1 MGSSVRKT
9 SDKIKRLLKDSINLN
24 PNVDS
29 KEVIP
34 EVAIQTLRS
43 KKTNGYFGDKDFV
56 ALAGGGFACF
66 RKVKEIGFDNFLQE
80 YNINNEK
87 LTVIEVQKI
96 IESILDKVE
105 DENGEIDSLM
115 ILSAFQSTMTKMLLN
130 KLDDPE
136 EFLNSL
142 CETFIAMVIREDA
155 SEELTAAFKDTSVN
169 AINNNIEE
177 FSHKYVLKNFDSLI
191 KQCNNG
197 EIQIEELIQK
207 LQDKLAA
214 SKE

>member
-9 SDKIKRLLKDSINLN
+9 SDKIKKLLKESIDLN
-24 PNVDS
+24 PNLDS

-43 KKTNGYFGDKDFV
+43 KKTKGYFGDKDFV

-66 RKVKEIGFDNFLQE
+66 RKVKEVGFDNFLQE

-87 LTVIEVQKI
+87 LSVIEVQRI
-96 IESILDKVE
+96 IESILDNIE
-105 DENGEIDSLM
+105 DESGEIDSLM
-115 ILSAFQSTMTKMLLN
+115 ILSAFQSAMTKMLLN

-136 EFLNSL
+136 AFLNSF
-142 CETFIAMVIREDA
+142 CETFITMVIREDA
-155 SEELTAAFKDTSVN
+155 SEELTEAFKNTSS
-169 AINNNIEE
+169 ATINTNIEE
-177 FSHKYVLKNFDSLI
+177 FSREYVLKNFQELI
-191 KQCNNG
+191 KKCNHG

-207 LQDKLAA
+207 MQDKLAT